1 MKYTIEEKIK
11 AVNEEL
17 GTENENIPAVS
28 LSVGVAF
35 RIGKIPERIF
45 LKMQIKLS
53 IMSKKMEEMVVS
65 SIKKC
70 MQEILQ
76 NIG

>member
-1 MKYTIEEKIK
+1 
-11 AVNEEL
+11 
-17 GTENENIPAVS
+17 
-28 LSVGVAF
+28 
-35 RIGKIPERIF
+35 
-45 LKMQIKLS
+45 MQIKLS

>member
-1 MKYTIEEKIK
+1 MLLNQVMNKITKIIEFPL
-11 AVNEEL
+11 V
-17 GTENENIPAVS
+17 V
-28 LSVGVAF
+28 
-35 RIGKIPERIF
+35 